1 MEDQAQGA
9 VDPLETAAALI
20 ANSQESDPIEEDD
33 EEQDDATQDETEGDE
48 SDADESATETPK
60 RELLFAGQKFEL
72 PEGTP
77 DEVAAK
83 VEEIGKNLQGDYTRK
98 TQELV
103 SREKQAAE
111 IVQREL
117 DQGRQQVQQAI
128 NQAHAVIQ
136 AFGGLMDPAQLAQ
149 LAAEDPSA
157 YVQQQARQQQ
167 LSAYLGQLNQQAQL
181 LNQQAEQVQAQQ
193 REAAKQEAWQR
204 LTQEGFTRDTLQKTW
219 NDAKEVYGL
228 SDERLSQV
236 LDADSWLVM
245 RDAIAYRQLK
255 AKAPTVTKAA
265 SEAPKLPQA
274 KQPMPKEVREK
285 LDARKAVSRRGGA
298 SMRDLAA
305 FIAINR

>member
-33 EEQDDATQDETEGDE
+33 EEQGDATQDETEGDE
-48 SDADESATETPK
+48 SDAEQSATETPK

-72 PEGTP
+72 PEGVS
-77 DEVAAK
+77 DEVASK

-157 YVQQQARQQQ
+157 YVQHQARQQQ

-305 FIAINR
+305 FIATNR

>member
-1 MEDQAQGA
+1 MADQAQGA

-20 ANSQESDPIEEDD
+20 ANSHESDPIEEDD
-33 EEQDDATQDETEGDE
+33 EEQDDAPQDETEGDE
-48 SDADESATETPK
+48 SDAEQSATETPK

-117 DQGRQQVQQAI
+117 DQGCQQVQQAI

-136 AFGGLMDPAQLAQ
+136 AFGGLMDPAQ
-149 LAAEDPSA
+149 
-157 YVQQQARQQQ
+157 QQQ

-204 LTQEGFTRDTLQKTW
+204 LTQEGFSRDTLQKTW

-228 SDERLSQV
+228 SDERLAQV

-305 FIAINR
+305 FIAANR

>member
-20 ANSQESDPIEEDD
+20 ANSNESDPIEEDD
-33 EEQDDATQDETEGDE
+33 EEQDDAPQDETEGDE
-48 SDADESATETPK
+48 SDADEGATETPK

-72 PEGTP
+72 PEGVP
-77 DEVAAK
+77 DEVASK

-117 DQGRQQVQQAI
+117 DQGRQQVNQAI

-149 LAAEDPSA
+149 LAAEDPTA
-157 YVQQQARQQQ
+157 YVQHQARQQQ

-181 LNQQAEQVQAQQ
+181 LEQQAQQ
-193 REAAKQEAWQR
+193 VKAQQVEVAKQEAWQR

-285 LDARKAVSRRGGA
+285 LDARKAVTRRGGA

-305 FIAINR
+305 FIASNR

>member
-20 ANSQESDPIEEDD
+20 ANSHESDPIDEDD
-33 EEQDDATQDETEGDE
+33 EEQDDAPQDETEGE
-48 SDADESATETPK
+48 NSDAEESATETPK

-136 AFGGLMDPAQLAQ
+136 AVGGLMDPAQLAQ

-157 YVQQQARQQQ
+157 YVQHQARQQQ

-181 LNQQAEQVQAQQ
+181 LNKQAEQVQAQQ

-305 FIAINR
+305 FIATNR